1 MGFIISKLLE
11 KSDFKENIVH
21 IVKEQREL
29 QGRIKYIKYKIRSPR
44 QEET

>member
-1 MGFIISKLLE
+1 MRFIISKLLE
-11 KSDFKENIVH
+11 KRDFKENRFH
-21 IVKEQREL
+21 IVKEPKEL